1 MGGLFIMSIEV
12 GVFLALEPYT
22 SMERQLQLASEAG
35 FTHADIT
42 DVHEGGSMF
51 DSAGLA
57 ATVSI
62 DGDPFETKRLFE
74 KYGVTP
80 STVCVHGALLE
91 PSNPGT
97 FQTSGIMKGIKYA
110 AAIGIRDCVT
120 TENEALSDWAK
131 KLTYE
136 QRIFTIAEKLYVPCR
151 MAEDYGVNLLL
162 EPHGPITDSIQ
173 GIKDVMELLGNPKSL
188 GVNMD
193 TGNSWLG
200 GTDPVEMA
208 KTFKDKIYHIHWKDL
223 GEEWIPRRGKQ
234 FGCGFSTI
242 ALGKGVIDI
251 KGVVDVLKDRKEI
264 LASTLEIGGSTEI
277 LQESVA
283 YLRSCGL

>member
-1 MGGLFIMSIEV
+1 MSINV

-22 SMERQLQLASEAG
+22 SMERQLQLAKEAG

-42 DVHEGGSMF
+42 DVHEGASMF

-74 KYGVTP
+74 KYGITP
-80 STVCVHGALLE
+80 STVCVHGSLLE

-131 KLTYE
+131 NLTYE

-173 GIKDVMELLGNPKSL
+173 GIKDVMDMLGNPKSL

-208 KTFKDKIYHIHWKDL
+208 KVFKDKIYHIHWKDL
-223 GEEWIPRRGKQ
+223 GEDWIPRRGKQ

-264 LASTLEIGGSTEI
+264 LASTLEIGGTTEI
-277 LQESVA
+277 LKESVA

>member
-1 MGGLFIMSIEV
+1 MNI
-12 GVFLALEPYT
+12 GVFLALEPY
-22 SMERQLQLASEAG
+22 SSVERQLQLAKEAG
-35 FTHADIT
+35 FEFADIT
-42 DVHEGGSMF
+42 DVHEGSSMF

-74 KYGVTP
+74 KYGITP

-97 FQTSGIMKGIKYA
+97 FQTAGIMKGIKFA
-110 AAIGIRDCVT
+110 AAIGIRDVVT
-120 TENEALSDWAK
+120 TENEPHSSWAK

-136 QRIFTIAEKLYVPCR
+136 QCIFTIAEKLYVPCR
-151 MAEDYGVNLLL
+151 MAEDFGVNILL
-162 EPHGPITDSIQ
+162 EPHGPITDTIKGIQ
-173 GIKDVMELLGNPKSL
+173 DIMDLLGNPKSL

-208 KTFKDKIYHIHWKDL
+208 KVFKDKIYHVHWKDL
-223 GEEWIPRRGKQ
+223 GKEWVARRGKQ

-242 ALGKGVIDI
+242 AMGKGVIDI
-251 KGVVDVLKDRKEI
+251 KGVVGVLKDRKEI
-264 LASTLEIGGSTEI
+264 LSSTLEIAGSTEV
-277 LQESVA
+277 LKESVA
-283 YLRSCGL
+283 FLRSCGL

>member
-1 MGGLFIMSIEV
+1 MNI
-12 GVFLALEPYT
+12 GVFLALEPY
-22 SMERQLQLASEAG
+22 SSVERQLQLAKEAG
-35 FTHADIT
+35 FEFADIT
-42 DVHEGGSMF
+42 DVHEGSSMF
-51 DSAGLA
+51 VSAGLA

-74 KYGVTP
+74 KYGITP

-97 FQTSGIMKGIKYA
+97 FQTAGIMKGIKYA
-110 AAIGIRDCVT
+110 AAIGIRDVVT
-120 TENEALSDWAK
+120 TENEPHSSWAK

-136 QRIFTIAEKLYVPCR
+136 QCIFTIAEKLYVPCR
-151 MAEDYGVNLLL
+151 MAEDFGVNILL
-162 EPHGPITDSIQ
+162 EPHGPITDTIKGIQ
-173 GIKDVMELLGNPKSL
+173 DIMDLLGNPKSL

-208 KTFKDKIYHIHWKDL
+208 KVFKDKIYHVHWKDL
-223 GEEWIPRRGKQ
+223 GKEWVARRGKQ

-242 ALGKGVIDI
+242 AMGKGVIDI
-251 KGVVDVLKDRKEI
+251 KGVVGVLKDRKEI
-264 LASTLEIGGSTEI
+264 LSSTLEIAGSTEV
-277 LQESVA
+277 LKESVA
-283 YLRSCGL
+283 FLRSCGL

>member
-1 MGGLFIMSIEV
+1 MNI
-12 GVFLALEPYT
+12 GVFLALEPY
-22 SMERQLQLASEAG
+22 SSVERQLQLAKEAG
-35 FTHADIT
+35 FEFADIT
-42 DVHEGGSMF
+42 DVHDGASMF

-74 KYGVTP
+74 KYGITP

-97 FQTSGIMKGIKYA
+97 FQTAGIMKGIKFA
-110 AAIGIRDCVT
+110 AAIGIRDVVT
-120 TENEALSDWAK
+120 TENEPHSSWAK

-136 QRIFTIAEKLYVPCR
+136 QCIFTIAEKLYVPCR
-151 MAEDYGVNLLL
+151 MAEDFGVNILL
-162 EPHGPITDSIQ
+162 EPHGPITDTIKGIQ
-173 GIKDVMELLGNPKSL
+173 DIMDLLGNPKSL

-208 KTFKDKIYHIHWKDL
+208 KVFKDKIYHVHWKDL
-223 GEEWIPRRGKQ
+223 GKEWVARRGKQ

-242 ALGKGVIDI
+242 AMGKGVIDI
-251 KGVVDVLKDRKEI
+251 KGVVGVLKDRKEI
-264 LASTLEIGGSTEI
+264 LSSTLEIAGSTEV
-277 LQESVA
+277 LKESVA
-283 YLRSCGL
+283 FLRSCGL

>member
-1 MGGLFIMSIEV
+1 MNI
-12 GVFLALEPYT
+12 GVFLALEPY
-22 SMERQLQLASEAG
+22 SSVERQLQLAKEAG
-35 FTHADIT
+35 FEFADIT
-42 DVHEGGSMF
+42 DVHEGSSMF

-74 KYGVTP
+74 KYGITP

-97 FQTSGIMKGIKYA
+97 FQTAGIMKGIKFA
-110 AAIGIRDCVT
+110 AAIGIRDVVT
-120 TENEALSDWAK
+120 TENEPHSSWAK

-136 QRIFTIAEKLYVPCR
+136 QCIFTIAEKLYVPCR
-151 MAEDYGVNLLL
+151 MAEDFGVNILL
-162 EPHGPITDSIQ
+162 EPHGPITDTIK
-173 GIKDVMELLGNPKSL
+173 GIHDIMDLLGNPKSL

-208 KTFKDKIYHIHWKDL
+208 KVFKDKIYHVHWKDL
-223 GEEWIPRRGKQ
+223 GKEWVARRGKQ

-242 ALGKGVIDI
+242 AMGKGVIDI
-251 KGVVDVLKDRKEI
+251 KGVVGVLKDRKEI
-264 LASTLEIGGSTEI
+264 LSSTLEIAGSTEV
-277 LQESVA
+277 LKESVA
-283 YLRSCGL
+283 FLRSCGL

>member
-1 MGGLFIMSIEV
+1 MSINV

-22 SMERQLQLASEAG
+22 SMERQLQLAKEAG

-42 DVHEGGSMF
+42 DVHEGASMF

-57 ATVSI
+57 ATVSV

-74 KYGVTP
+74 KYGITP

-91 PSNPGT
+91 PSNPGV
-97 FQTSGIMKGIKYA
+97 FQTSAIMAGIKFA
-110 AAIGIRDCVT
+110 AAIGVRDCVT
-120 TENEALSDWAK
+120 TENEPHSEWAK
-131 KLTYE
+131 NLTYE

-151 MAEDYGVNLLL
+151 MAADYGVNVLL
-162 EPHGPITDSIQ
+162 EPHGPITDSIK
-173 GIKDVMELLGNPKSL
+173 GIQDIMDLLGNPKSL

-208 KTFKDKIYHIHWKDL
+208 KVFKDKIYHIHWKDL
-223 GEEWIPRRGKQ
+223 GEEWLPRRGKQ

-242 ALGKGVIDI
+242 PVGKGVIDI

-264 LASTLEIGGSTEI
+264 HSSTLEVAGSAEV
-277 LQESVA
+277 LQESVRF
-283 YLRSCGL
+283 LRSCGL

>member
-1 MGGLFIMSIEV
+1 MSINI
-12 GVFLALEPYT
+12 GVFLALEPYS

-51 DSAGLA
+51 GSAGLA
-57 ATVSI
+57 ATVSV
-62 DGDPFETKRLFE
+62 DGDPFETKRLFA
-74 KYGVTP
+74 KYKITP

-97 FQTSGIMKGIKYA
+97 FQTSGIMKGIKFA
-110 AAIGIRDCVT
+110 AAIGIRDVVT
-120 TENEALSDWAK
+120 TENEALSKWAK

-151 MAEDYGVNLLL
+151 MAADYGVNVLL
-162 EPHGPITDSIQ
+162 EPHGPITDSIK
-173 GIKDVMELLGNPKSL
+173 GIQDVMDFLDNPKSL

-208 KTFKDKIYHIHWKDL
+208 KVFKDKIYHIHWKDL
-223 GEEWIPRRGKQ
+223 GQDWVARRGKQ

-242 ALGKGVIDI
+242 AVGKGVIDI

-264 LASTLEIGGSTEI
+264 LASTLEVGGSAAV

>member
-1 MGGLFIMSIEV
+1 MSINV

-22 SMERQLQLASEAG
+22 SMERQLQLAKEAG

-42 DVHEGGSMF
+42 DVHEGASMF

-57 ATVSI
+57 ATVSV
-62 DGDPFETKRLFE
+62 DGDPFEIKRLFE
-74 KYGVTP
+74 KYGITP

-120 TENEALSDWAK
+120 TENEALSDWARN
-131 KLTYE
+131 LTYE

-173 GIKDVMELLGNPKSL
+173 GIKDVMDMLGNPKSL

-208 KTFKDKIYHIHWKDL
+208 KAFKDKIYHIHWKDL
-223 GEEWIPRRGKQ
+223 GEDWIPRRGKQ

-264 LASTLEIGGSTEI
+264 LASTLEIGGSIDI
-277 LQESVA
+277 LKESVA

>member
-1 MGGLFIMSIEV
+1 MSINV

-22 SMERQLQLASEAG
+22 SMERQLQLAKEAG

-42 DVHEGGSMF
+42 DVHEGASMF

-57 ATVSI
+57 ATVSV

-74 KYGVTP
+74 KYGITP

-120 TENEALSDWAK
+120 TENEALSDWARN
-131 KLTYE
+131 LTYE

-173 GIKDVMELLGNPKSL
+173 GVKDVMDMLGNPKSL

-208 KTFKDKIYHIHWKDL
+208 KAFKDKIYHIHWKDL
-223 GEEWIPRRGKQ
+223 GEDWIVRRGKQ

-264 LASTLEIGGSTEI
+264 LASTLEIGGSIDI
-277 LQESVA
+277 LKESVA

>member
-1 MGGLFIMSIEV
+1 MSINV

-22 SMERQLQLASEAG
+22 SMERQLQLAKEAG

-62 DGDPFETKRLFE
+62 DGDPFDTKRLFA
-74 KYGVTP
+74 KYGITP

-91 PSNPGT
+91 PSNPGE

-120 TENEALSDWAK
+120 TENEPRTEWAK

-136 QRIFTIAEKLYVPCR
+136 QRIFTIAEKLYVPCK
-151 MAEDYGVNLLL
+151 MAEDYGINLLL
-162 EPHGPITDSIQ
+162 EPHGPVTDSIQ
-173 GIKDVMELLGNPKSL
+173 GIQDVMGLLGNPKSL

-223 GEEWIPRRGKQ
+223 GAEWIAHRGKM

-251 KGVVDVLKDRKEI
+251 KGVVDVLKDSKQI
-264 LASTLEIGGSTEI
+264 HSSTLEIGGTMAM

>member
-1 MGGLFIMSIEV
+1 MSINV

-22 SMERQLQLASEAG
+22 SMERQLQLAKEAG

-42 DVHEGGSMF
+42 DVHEGASMF

-57 ATVSI
+57 ATVSV

-74 KYGVTP
+74 KYGITP

-120 TENEALSDWAK
+120 TENEALSDWARN
-131 KLTYE
+131 LTYE

-173 GIKDVMELLGNPKSL
+173 GIKDVMDMLGNPKSL

-208 KTFKDKIYHIHWKDL
+208 KAFKDKIYHIHWKDL
-223 GEEWIPRRGKQ
+223 GEDWIPRRGKQ

-264 LASTLEIGGSTEI
+264 LASTLEIGGSIDI
-277 LQESVA
+277 LKESVA

>member
-1 MGGLFIMSIEV
+1 MSIEV

>member
-1 MGGLFIMSIEV
+1 MNI
-12 GVFLALEPYT
+12 GVFLALEPY
-22 SMERQLQLASEAG
+22 SSVERQLQLAKEAG
-35 FTHADIT
+35 FEFADIT
-42 DVHEGGSMF
+42 DVHEGSSMF

-74 KYGVTP
+74 KYGITP

-97 FQTSGIMKGIKYA
+97 FQTAGIMKGIKFA
-110 AAIGIRDCVT
+110 AAIGIRDVVT
-120 TENEALSDWAK
+120 TENEPHSSWAK

-136 QRIFTIAEKLYVPCR
+136 QCIFTIAEKLYVPCR
-151 MAEDYGVNLLL
+151 MAEDFGVNILL
-162 EPHGPITDSIQ
+162 EPHGPITDTIKGIQ
-173 GIKDVMELLGNPKSL
+173 DIMDLLGNPKSL

-208 KTFKDKIYHIHWKDL
+208 KVFKDKIYHVHWKDL
-223 GEEWIPRRGKQ
+223 GKEWVARRGKQ
-234 FGCGFSTI
+234 FGCGFSTN
-242 ALGKGVIDI
+242 AMGKGVIDI
-251 KGVVDVLKDRKEI
+251 KGVVGVLKDRKEI
-264 LASTLEIGGSTEI
+264 LSSTLEIAGSTEV
-277 LQESVA
+277 LKESVA
-283 YLRSCGL
+283 FLRSCGL

>member
-1 MGGLFIMSIEV
+1 MSINV

-22 SMERQLQLASEAG
+22 SMERQLQLAKEAG
-35 FTHADIT
+35 FAHADIT
-42 DVHEGGSMF
+42 DVHEGASMF

-57 ATVSI
+57 ATVSV
-62 DGDPFETKRLFE
+62 DGDPFETKRLFA
-74 KYGVTP
+74 KYGITP

-97 FQTSGIMKGIKYA
+97 FQTSAIMAGIKYA

-120 TENEALSDWAK
+120 TENEPHSEWAK

-151 MAEDYGVNLLL
+151 MAADYGVNLLL
-162 EPHGPITDSIQ
+162 EPHGPITDSIK
-173 GIKDVMELLGNPKSL
+173 GIQDIMDMLGNPTSL

-208 KTFKDKIYHIHWKDL
+208 KVFKDKIYHIHWKDL
-223 GEEWIPRRGKQ
+223 GEEWVERRGKQ

-242 ALGKGVIDI
+242 AVGKGVIDI

-264 LASTLEIGGSTEI
+264 HYSTLEVAGSAAV

>member
-1 MGGLFIMSIEV
+1 MSINV
-12 GVFLALEPYT
+12 GVFLALEPFT
-22 SMERQLQLASEAG
+22 SMERQLQLAKEAG
-35 FTHADIT
+35 FDHADIT
-42 DVHEGGSMF
+42 DVHEGASMF

-74 KYGVTP
+74 KYGITP

-120 TENEALSDWAK
+120 TENEPHSDWAK
-131 KLTYE
+131 NLTYE

-162 EPHGPITDSIQ
+162 EPHGPVTDSIQ
-173 GIKDVMELLGNPKSL
+173 GIRDVMDLLGNPKSL

-208 KTFKDKIYHIHWKDL
+208 KAFKDKIYHIHWKDL
-223 GEEWIPRRGKQ
+223 GEDWVPRRGKQ

>member
-1 MGGLFIMSIEV
+1 MNI

-22 SMERQLQLASEAG
+22 NVERQLQLAKEAG
-35 FTHADIT
+35 FDCADIT

-51 DSAGLA
+51 GSANLA
-57 ATVSI
+57 ATVSV
-62 DGDPFETKRLFE
+62 DGDPFETKRLFA
-74 KYGVTP
+74 KYGINP

-97 FQTSGIMKGIKYA
+97 FQTSAIMKGIKFA

-120 TENEALSDWAK
+120 TENEPHSEWAK

-151 MAEDYGVNLLL
+151 MAADYGVNVLL
-162 EPHGPITDSIQ
+162 EPHGPITDTIKGIQ
-173 GIKDVMELLGNPKSL
+173 DVMNLLDNPKSL

-208 KTFKDKIYHIHWKDL
+208 KAFKDKIYHIHWKDL
-223 GEEWIPRRGKQ
+223 GQEWVAKRGKQ

-242 ALGKGVIDI
+242 PVGTGVIDI
-251 KGVVDVLKDRKEI
+251 KGVCEVLKDRKEI
-264 LASTLEIGGSTEI
+264 HASTLEVAGSTAV
-277 LQESVA
+277 LQQSVA
-283 YLRSCGL
+283 FLRSCGIK